1 MKIKSTF
8 VALVAALAL
17 ISTSQAQTEGS
28 SQKTET
34 AAKTCDGA
42 CPISKA
48 MGELP
53 KMTYKVGEEST
64 CCADKAAAL
73 AKEHSHPIHFV
84 VGEKTYEK
92 KETAF
97 ASLVDQTESFV
108 NECVTPCK
116 CETSGT
122 TKIAGKACGCSVMA
136 GERTELVKAAVGK
149 VKMSYMVGEKSCN
162 CPHEADSLAK
172 SGEDKKLFVVGE
184 AKTCCELEGRLNL
197 ARAKYKAAVEAVTAA
212 ATKTAETPKVGS

>member
-53 KMTYKVGEEST
+53 KRPTRS
-64 CCADKAAAL
+64 
-73 AKEHSHPIHFV
+73 
-84 VGEKTYEK
+84 
-92 KETAF
+92 
-97 ASLVDQTESFV
+97 
-108 NECVTPCK
+108 
-116 CETSGT
+116 
-122 TKIAGKACGCSVMA
+122 
-136 GERTELVKAAVGK
+136 
-149 VKMSYMVGEKSCN
+149 EKSRLVA
-162 CPHEADSLAK
+162 PTKQLRLLKSTVIRFISSLAK
-172 SGEDKKLFVVGE
+172 KLT
-184 AKTCCELEGRLNL
+184 KRRKQRSLLWSIKQNL
-197 ARAKYKAAVEAVTAA
+197 
-212 ATKTAETPKVGS
+212 S